1 MSPSFIKRV
10 FSRAKYKYHPSPY
23 GKIKKIQFVLK
34 LHKAHFQIHPYQPMP
49 LHLDHRLLCCGDDR
63 GRANAFYKQVKRFV
77 PALYIVVLFLI
88 RSYNATLC
96 SDIHIRSGRLS
107 SYWHCIT
114 LSSQHKLALTIP
126 RGIDTSTSPKFIHIV
141 FRCIHFGC
149 YLLYPPYMK
158 SITHRVISIS
168 LKWERT
174 WSGISQFSDM
184 PSHHLIYDFSAINN

>member
-34 LHKAHFQIHPYQPMP
+34 LYKAHFQIHPYQPMP

-96 SDIHIRSGRLS
+96 SDIHIRSGRLN

-114 LSSQHKLALTIP
+114 LSSQHKLALTIL
-126 RGIDTSTSPKFIHIV
+126 RHRYFYVTKIHPHRFPLYS
-141 FRCIHFGC
+141 FRLLSSVSSLYEVYNPPCHFHLAKMGKNMVWHIPILR
-149 YLLYPPYMK
+149 YA
-158 SITHRVISIS
+158 ITP
-168 LKWERT
+168 
-174 WSGISQFSDM
+174 SD
-184 PSHHLIYDFSAINN
+184 I